1 MTIRILSNQTDTA
14 QSEKSISTIHQAG
27 GHLVLCKDDKRPCWL
42 GWQKQRP
49 SLDISIQHD
58 GPLGIIPYS
67 IGTSALD
74 VDRGD
79 WRKLPK
85 AWANYATRRKNG
97 RHLYYHDGEP
107 RRNQAW
113 ESDDCSGEVRG
124 ATGYVILCRDGAERL
139 ASAIAGPRQ
148 MSPFPFPDELIQ
160 DRSEPGRLIQLPER
174 VRNPA
179 RSLDLE
185 RIQKGARNDS
195 LFDVV
200 RKRAYQELTAY
211 RKEGG
216 DLGGWLR
223 RVYALTD
230 DNNRRFPVP
239 LDRAEVRA
247 IAYSVAT
254 WVWSRGYDHSN
265 KKQKERQVK
274 QVESRRAKNRERDR
288 AIIQA
293 ASDGES
299 ASAIGRRFR
308 VHHTTILRVL
318 TRELARH
325 YAS

>member
-1 MTIRILSNQTDTA
+1 MQ
-14 QSEKSISTIHQAG
+14 HG
-27 GHLVLCKDDKRPCWL
+27 GL
-42 GWQKQRP
+42 
-49 SLDISIQHD
+49 
-58 GPLGIIPYS
+58 LGIIPYS

-85 AWANYATRRKNG
+85 AWANYATRRKRG
-97 RHLYYHDGEP
+97 RHLFYGDDSA

-124 ATGYVILCRDGAERL
+124 ATGYVILWKDGAKRL
-139 ASAIAGPRQ
+139 ADAIAGGVQ
-148 MSPFPFPDELIQ
+148 LELFPFPHELIQ
-160 DRSEPGRLIQLPER
+160 ERSEPGRLIQFPER
-174 VRNPA
+174 PLNPS
-179 RSLDLE
+179 RSLALE
-185 RIQKGARNDS
+185 SIQKGARNDS

-239 LDRAEVRA
+239 LDRDEVRA

-274 QVESRRAKNRERDR
+274 QVESRRAKNRERDLI
-288 AIIQA
+288 IIQA
-293 ASDGES
+293 AIDGES
-299 ASAIGRRFR
+299 MRSLGRKYGVNAST
-308 VHHTTILRVL
+308 VLRII
-318 TRELARH
+318 TREMARH
-325 YAS
+325 YGS

>member
-1 MTIRILSNQTDTA
+1 M
-14 QSEKSISTIHQAG
+14 
-27 GHLVLCKDDKRPCWL
+27 LCRPDKRPCWL

-49 SLDISIQHD
+49 ALDVSVEH
-58 GPLGIIPYS
+58 GGLLGIVPWS

-74 VDRGD
+74 LDYGD

-85 AWANYATRRKNG
+85 AWANYATRRKGG

-124 ATGYVILCRDGAERL
+124 ATGYVILWRDGAERL

-148 MSPFPFPDELIQ
+148 MSLFPFPHELIQ
-160 DRSEPGRLIQLPER
+160 ERSEPGRLIQFPER

-223 RVYALTD
+223 RAYALTD

-239 LDRAEVRA
+239 LDRDEVRA

-274 QVESRRAKNRERDR
+274 QVESRRAKNRERDLI
-288 AIIQA
+288 IIQA
-293 ASDGES
+293 AIDGES
-299 ASAIGRRFR
+299 MRSLGRKYGVNAST
-308 VHHTTILRVL
+308 VLRIIA
-318 TRELARH
+318 REMARH
-325 YAS
+325 HAS